1 MFFDC
6 NRYISSK
13 FGVIDDSTDS
23 VQEVDLLSDQFE
35 EFILLNFIYYI
46 LSYTCPRLNFKFKM
60 AYKSTFLK
68 ENYSLKSEIHRLQDA
83 MKELNKQLPTGN
95 HAETTRTVLGEANIS
110 TPTNNSELKRL

>member
-1 MFFDC
+1 
-6 NRYISSK
+6 
-13 FGVIDDSTDS
+13 
-23 VQEVDLLSDQFE
+23 
-35 EFILLNFIYYI
+35 
-46 LSYTCPRLNFKFKM
+46 M

-110 TPTNNSELKRL
+110 TPTNNSELKRLQDSYKQRSQNLVPKADEMPFKQEPRLDLDAIKRDVAAM